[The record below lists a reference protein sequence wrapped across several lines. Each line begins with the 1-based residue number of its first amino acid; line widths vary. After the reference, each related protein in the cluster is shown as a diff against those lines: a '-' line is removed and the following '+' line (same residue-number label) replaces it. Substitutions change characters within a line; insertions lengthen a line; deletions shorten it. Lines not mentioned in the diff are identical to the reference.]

1 MPLLMV
7 GGTSNVDDT
16 SDDDDPSACL
26 LSLSLR
32 GNSRGAQP
40 TMRSFHAPVR
50 DDTGAFTVSCF
61 TAAPDTARCYR
72 ARLLCM
78 VVGV

>member
-32 GNSRGAQP
+32 GNSRGA
-40 TMRSFHAPVR
+40 PVH

-78 VVGV
+78 VVCV